1 MERSKAPVVRTNPV
15 TASARPPGWSRLS
28 GYMGRAMAGARRPR
42 VAAGWQRRGV
52 AAGWQRQRMAAAGAV
67 LVAVPLAIV
76 AVAGPTAQARPAG
89 TLARTAHAGESMAR
103 AAHGGTSLTRAAHA
117 GASAARA
124 ARAGTTLARGS
135 VPTVNWAL
143 SGTASATTAES
154 GKGAPNAIDG
164 DAGTDWCT
172 SSWTGTLTV
181 DLNQVRS
188 LDDLGLTLDAASPSA
203 SATIQLASTAGAW
216 QQVRA
221 LRDVALDPGKP
232 LYFPLPSGTRARYAE
247 LTVYSG
253 TGADVCVGEFR
264 AYGPDAAAAGMDL
277 GTDLSFT
284 PQELAAG
291 AAFSYDGRPGTP
303 VTITRE
309 AGANYVRM
317 RIWVSPP
324 AGYSDL
330 ASDLALARQVHAAGM
345 KIYLDIMYSDFWAD
359 PQHQDIPAAWAGQDL
374 SQLTATVRSYSQQVI
389 AAFAKQGT
397 PVDLVSIGNEIRNG
411 ILWPVGEINC
421 TDCGGWD
428 NLAQLLK
435 AGVAGAEAGNPAG
448 HKLLVMMHYDQGGDN
463 ALSSA
468 FYSQLTSHGVPFDV
482 IGLSYYP
489 FFHGA
494 ISAMRANVDA
504 LATQFRKPIVIAETQ
519 YPWTLANGNS
529 PLGDST
535 GDFVWQT
542 SQLSPGYPA
551 SPGGQLS
558 FVTDELSI
566 LAQVPGGL
574 GAGLFYWAPDWIP
587 GVPWEPGAN
596 IGSPNVN
603 LTLFNFE
610 GAALPSIGIFQNP
623 AGVCARYAPDSS
635 PCTVG

>member
-1 MERSKAPVVRTNPV
+1 M
-15 TASARPPGWSRLS
+15 
-28 GYMGRAMAGARRPR
+28 
-42 VAAGWQRRGV
+42 
-52 AAGWQRQRMAAAGAV
+52 
-67 LVAVPLAIV
+67 PLAIV
-76 AVAGPTAQARPAG
+76 AAAGPAAQARPG
-89 TLARTAHAGESMAR
+89 GSM
-103 AAHGGTSLTRAAHA
+103 
-117 GASAARA
+117 ASAARSAGA
-124 ARAGTTLARGS
+124 ARADAGDEGS
-135 VPTVNWAL
+135 APTVNWAL
-143 SGTASATTAES
+143 SGTATATTAES
-154 GKGAPNAIDG
+154 GQPAANAIDG

-172 SSWTGTLTV
+172 SGYTGTLTV
-181 DLNQVRS
+181 DLGQVRS
-188 LDDLGLTLDAASPSA
+188 LADLGLTLDAASPSA
-203 SATIQLASTAGAW
+203 SATIELADTAGSW
-216 QQVRA
+216 QQVPA
-221 LRDVALDPGKP
+221 LRDVALDPGNP
-232 LYFPLPSGTRARYAE
+232 MYFPLPSGTQARYAE
-247 LTVYSG
+247 LTVYSD

-264 AYGPDAAAAGMDL
+264 MYGPDAAAAGLDL

-291 AAFSYDGRPGTP
+291 ATFSYDGRPGSP
-303 VTITRE
+303 VTITRA

-317 RIWVSPP
+317 RLWVDPP
-324 AGYSDL
+324 PGYSDL

-359 PQHQDIPAAWAGQDL
+359 PTKQNIPAAWAGQDL
-374 SQLTATVRSYSQQVI
+374 TQLTATVQSYTQQVI
-389 AAFAKQGT
+389 SAFAQQGT
-397 PVDLVSIGNEIRNG
+397 PVDMVSIGNEIRNG

-421 TDCGGWD
+421 TSCGGWA

-448 HKLLVMMHYDQGGDN
+448 HKLLVMMHYDQGGNN

-468 FYSQLTSHGVPFDV
+468 FYAQLTSLGVPFDV

-494 ISAMRANVDA
+494 ISAMRANVDE
-504 LATQFRKPIVIAETQ
+504 LATQFHKPIVIAETQ

-535 GDFVWQT
+535 GNFVWQT

-587 GVPWEPGAN
+587 GVPWEPGTG

-623 AGVCARYAPDSS
+623 ADVCERSAPGSS
-635 PCTVG
+635 PCVVG

>member
-1 MERSKAPVVRTNPV
+1 MEKARDPGIRTRW
-15 TASARPPGWSRLS
+15 AAAL
-28 GYMGRAMAGARRPR
+28 AAGRRPR
-42 VAAGWQRRGV
+42 LVAAACALV
-52 AAGWQRQRMAAAGAV
+52 LAAPLV
-67 LVAVPLAIV
+67 VVAVTGSA
-76 AVAGPTAQARPAG
+76 AKARP
-89 TLARTAHAGESMAR
+89 
-103 AAHGGTSLTRAAHA
+103 GG
-117 GASAARA
+117 GA
-124 ARAGTTLARGS
+124 ARAGGGAARVGGGAARAGGGAGDGGGAGAAA
-135 VPTVNWAL
+135 TVNWAL
-143 SGTASATTAES
+143 AGTASATTAES
-154 GKGAPNAIDG
+154 GKAAADAVDG

-172 SSWTGTLTV
+172 SGYTGTLTV
-181 DLNQVRS
+181 DLGQVRS

-203 SATIQLASTAGAW
+203 SATIELASTAGAW
-216 QQVRA
+216 QQVPG
-221 LRDVALDPGKP
+221 LRNVALDPGNP
-232 LYFPLPSGTRARYAE
+232 LYFPLPSASRARYAE
-247 LTVYSG
+247 LTVYSD

-264 AYGPDAAAAGMDL
+264 AFGPDAAAAGLEL

-291 AAFSYDGRPGTP
+291 ATFSYNGRRGTP

-317 RIWVSPP
+317 RVWVNPP
-324 AGYSDL
+324 PGYSDL

-374 SQLTATVRSYSQQVI
+374 GQLTATVRSYSQQVVT
-389 AAFAKQGT
+389 AFARQGT

-448 HKLLVMMHYDQGGDN
+448 HKLLVMMHYDQGGDK

-504 LATQFRKPIVIAETQ
+504 LATQFHKPIVIAETQ

-623 AGVCARYAPDSS
+623 AGVCERYAPDSS
-635 PCTVG
+635 PCVVG

>member
-1 MERSKAPVVRTNPV
+1 MRRFEGDLMERSKDSIARTGLG
-15 TASARPPGWSRLS
+15 AAL
-28 GYMGRAMAGARRPR
+28 ARRACLPASSWR
-42 VAAGWQRRGV
+42 LARRSD
-52 AAGWQRQRMAAAGAV
+52 RAAAADPRPRRRALGALCGACAV
-67 LVAVPLAIV
+67 LLAAPLAV
-76 AVAGPTAQARPAG
+76 VTLAGPAAQARPAG
-89 TLARTAHAGESMAR
+89 SMASGARSAGTASAGTARTDA
-103 AAHGGTSLTRAAHA
+103 A
-117 GASAARA
+117 GAGGPGSA
-124 ARAGTTLARGS
+124 
-135 VPTVNWAL
+135 PTVNWAL
-143 SGTASATTAES
+143 SGTATATTAAS
-154 GKGAPNAIDG
+154 GQPASNAIDG

-172 SSWTGTLTV
+172 SGYTGTLTV
-181 DLNQVRS
+181 DLGQVRS
-188 LDDLGLTLDAASPSA
+188 LANLGLTLDSASPSA
-203 SATIQLASTAGAW
+203 SATIELASTAGSW
-216 QQVRA
+216 QQVPA
-221 LRDVALDPGKP
+221 LRNVALDPGNP
-232 LYFPLPSGTRARYAE
+232 LYFPLPSGTQARYAE
-247 LTVYSG
+247 LTVYSD
-253 TGADVCVGEFR
+253 TGANVCVGEFR
-264 AYGPDAAAAGMDL
+264 MYGPDAAASGLDL

-291 AAFSYDGRPGTP
+291 ATFSYNGRPGTP

-317 RIWVSPP
+317 RLWVDPP
-324 AGYSDL
+324 PGYSDL

-359 PQHQDIPAAWAGQDL
+359 PTKQNIPAAWAGQDL
-374 SQLTATVRSYSQQVI
+374 TQLTATVQSYTQQVI
-389 AAFAKQGT
+389 SAFARQGT
-397 PVDLVSIGNEIRNG
+397 PVDMVSIGNEIRNG
-411 ILWPVGEINC
+411 ILWPIGEINC
-421 TDCGGWD
+421 TSCGGWD

-435 AGVAGAEAGNPAG
+435 AGVAGAQAGNPAG
-448 HKLLVMMHYDQGGDN
+448 HKLLVMMHYDQGGNN

-468 FYSQLTSHGVPFDV
+468 FYTQLTSLGVPFDV

-504 LATQFRKPIVIAETQ
+504 LATQFHKPIVIAETQ

-566 LAQVPGGL
+566 LAQVPDGL

-587 GVPWEPGAN
+587 GVPWEPGTG

-623 AGVCARYAPDSS
+623 AGVCERYAPDSS
-635 PCTVG
+635 PCVVGG

>member
-1 MERSKAPVVRTNPV
+1 MERPKDQIIRT
-15 TASARPPGWSRLS
+15 
-28 GYMGRAMAGARRPR
+28 GRAAAPAPGRRPR
-42 VAAGWQRRGV
+42 LVAAAC
-52 AAGWQRQRMAAAGAV
+52 AA
-67 LVAVPLAIV
+67 LVAVPLAVV
-76 AVAGPTAQARPAG
+76 AVAATTAQARPDG
-89 TLARTAHAGESMAR
+89 
-103 AAHGGTSLTRAAHA
+103 SLTRDTRTV
-117 GASAARA
+117 GTE
-124 ARAGTTLARGS
+124 RAGGGPGAA
-135 VPTVNWAL
+135 PAVNWAL
-143 SGTASATTAES
+143 SGTASATTAEP
-154 GKGAPNAIDG
+154 GKPAANAIDG

-172 SSWTGTLTV
+172 SGYTGTLTV
-181 DLNQVRS
+181 DLGQVRS
-188 LDDLGLTLDAASPSA
+188 LDDLGLTLDPASPSA
-203 SATIQLASTAGAW
+203 SATIELAGTAGAW
-216 QQVRA
+216 QQVPA
-221 LRDVALDPGKP
+221 LRDVALDPGHP
-232 LYFPLPSGTRARYAE
+232 LYFPLPSGSRDRYAE
-247 LTVYSG
+247 VTVYSD
-253 TGADVCVGEFR
+253 TGADVCAGEFR
-264 AYGPDAAAAGMDL
+264 AYGPDAAAAGLAL

-291 AAFSYDGRPGTP
+291 ARFSYDDRPGTP
-303 VTITRE
+303 VTITRD
-309 AGANYVRM
+309 AGANYVRI
-317 RIWVSPP
+317 RLWVNPP
-324 AGYSDL
+324 PGYSDL
-330 ASDLALARQVHAAGM
+330 TSDLALARQVHAGGM

-374 SQLTATVRSYSQQVI
+374 TQLTATVSSYTQQVI
-389 AAFAKQGT
+389 SAFAKQGT
-397 PVDLVSIGNEIRNG
+397 PVDLASIGNEIRNG

-421 TDCGGWD
+421 TSCGGWD
-428 NLAQLLK
+428 SLAQLLK
-435 AGVAGAEAGNPAG
+435 AGVAGAQAGNPAG
-448 HKLLVMMHYDQGGDN
+448 HKLLIMMHYDQGGDN

-468 FYSQLTSHGVPFDV
+468 FYGQLVSHGVPFDV

-504 LATQFRKPIVIAETQ
+504 LATQFRKPIMIAETQ
-519 YPWTLANGNS
+519 YPWTLANGNN
-529 PLGDST
+529 PIGDST

-587 GVPWEPGAN
+587 GVPWTPGTG

-623 AGVCARYAPDSS
+623 AGVCERYAPGSS
-635 PCTVG
+635 PCVVS